1 VTIKLYRIYGEVI
14 EMPSATVVVHTT
26 DHMLLQMVTSI
37 GNVVLVKDASDE
49 DEIITDAQVIVKDPS
64 FSSPSKII
72 LPTLCLRLR
81 QTSPMGALRCAGL
94 LCV

>member
-1 VTIKLYRIYGEVI
+1 
-14 EMPSATVVVHTT
+14 MPSATVVVHTT

-49 DEIITDAQVIVKDPS
+49 DEIITDAQVTVTDPS
-64 FSSPSKII
+64 FSSPSKTI

-81 QTSPMGALRCAGL
+81 QTSPNERATLRRPFV
-94 LCV
+94 CVKKS